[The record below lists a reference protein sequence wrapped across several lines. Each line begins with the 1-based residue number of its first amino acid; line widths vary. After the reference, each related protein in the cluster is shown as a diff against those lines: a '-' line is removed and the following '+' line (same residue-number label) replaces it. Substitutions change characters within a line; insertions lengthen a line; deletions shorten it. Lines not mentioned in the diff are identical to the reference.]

1 MRYGRHK
8 FPQKHD
14 CMKRI
19 FEFLSPD
26 RANWI
31 AFVTFLVSVPC
42 FVICRSHHFCVYGHL
57 AENVTFL
64 GGINDYFWQ
73 SGFIVG
79 MILSFRSGITFR
91 YIFIFAMGVG
101 FLWIADPR
109 NLGGILIYPVTG
121 ALCLFALASLIGWI
135 D

>member
-1 MRYGRHK
+1 
-8 FPQKHD
+8 
-14 CMKRI
+14 MKRI

-57 AENVTFL
+57 AENVTFW
-64 GGINDYFWQ
+64 GHINDYFWR

-79 MILSFRSGITFR
+79 MILSFRSEIAFR
-91 YIFIFAMGVG
+91 YLFVFAMGVG
-101 FLWIADPR
+101 FLLIADPR
-109 NLGGILIYPVTG
+109 NLGGILIYPATG